1 MTMNVMENTSKT
13 MGWCPSTNAL
23 AAKRVLLAL
32 PVDEEF
38 QPGGNGK
45 SLLNYCETGWGNK
58 YRNYIL
64 LMSLAGAIVF
74 GLSLLIIDNFEG
86 GFDLEFIL
94 KGILISIILAV
105 LIMVF
110 EWRQLNRISQ
120 AESGLMENVFLKTL
134 VQTTL
139 FWAAVM
145 LMTFTIGKDEPV
157 VFLLILFFPYIWIC
171 YPLVVYWER
180 KNRKTIYLVEEKLL
194 KWRPVALPGQV
205 QKGGSL

>member
-1 MTMNVMENTSKT
+1 MAMKVMENTRRA
-13 MGWCPSTNAL
+13 MGWCPSANEL

-38 QPGGNGK
+38 QQGENEK
-45 SLLNYCETGWGNK
+45 SLPNYCGMGWGSK

-74 GLSLLIIDNFEG
+74 VLSLLIINNFEG
-86 GFDLEFIL
+86 GFDPEFIL
-94 KGILISIILAV
+94 KGILVSVILAV
-105 LIMVF
+105 LIIVF
-110 EWRQLNRISQ
+110 EWRQLNHISQ
-120 AESGLMENVFLKTL
+120 AESGLMENVLLKTL
-134 VQTTL
+134 AQTTL

-157 VFLLILFFPYIWIC
+157 VFLLILFFPYIWIR

-194 KWRPVALPGQV
+194 KWRPVALPSQV